1 LAAEPKRGFAEP
13 LAAKPDP
20 AAALLAE
27 LLLATGRGDR
37 EAFAELYRQCSPQ
50 LFGIAL
56 RIVRERARAE
66 DVLQES
72 FVAVWRRARDF
83 DPRKGAAM
91 TWLVTILRHRA
102 IDALRR
108 GVRQPER
115 TAEGEAAL
123 LQLAAGPA
131 DATDRSAALAAL
143 QRCLGELADEPRHAM
158 LMIYAYGF
166 TQEEL
171 AARMK
176 TPLGTVKSWVRRSL
190 ERLKR
195 CLDG

>member
-1 LAAEPKRGFAEP
+1 MVAEPKDGFAGP
-13 LAAKPDP
+13 RPAAPDP
-20 AAALLAE
+20 VAARLTE

-50 LFGIAL
+50 LFGVAL

-115 TAEGEAAL
+115 SAEGEATL
-123 LQLAAGPA
+123 LQLATGPA
-131 DATDRSAALAAL
+131 DAADRSAMLAAL
-143 QRCLGELADEPRHAM
+143 QHCLGELGEEPRHAM

-171 AARMK
+171 SARMK